1 MMKKVLFVIITIVA
15 LLFTFFSCERMFDNP
30 YDANSNKDTWAPD
43 SVDYFVISANECE
56 LSWKLDEDRID
67 GFKIDKFVNN
77 NWITNYTV
85 LGKDSRTWQDQNYN
99 YDANKPVKYRIFAYA
114 GQNQS
119 TIKEVIV
126 NPELPQ
132 LVIDSIFDIT
142 DNSMTFSL
150 KFSTNGYSQ
159 ILSYGI
165 CWGSSDNPDTT
176 NNIIVFNDNIPN
188 SLPFSIQKTVEG
200 FIPSTNYYIRA
211 FAINVSGLNYSS
223 NKKISTFNGMPTVL
237 TVNVHNV
244 TPTSAIISGY
254 IFHTGG
260 LNIVNK
266 GVCWSENPNPSIS
279 DNQMINSNDS
289 INFSCKIYGL
299 KQNALYY
306 SKAFATNE
314 LGTSYGHEISFTT
327 NDFANCG
334 VITDIRD
341 GNSYQTVLIGEQ
353 CWMAENLKYLPSVVD
368 AGIGSNTTP
377 YYYVYGYD
385 GASVSAAK
393 STANYTTYGVL
404 YNWPAAMNS
413 SASSSANP
421 SGVQG
426 VCPTG
431 WHLPSDAEWTELTDY
446 LGGESVAGGK
456 LKETGTTH
464 WTSPN
469 TGATNETGFTAL
481 PGGFRDL
488 NGYFYI
494 IGHFGYWWS
503 ATESDATSAWGRT
516 MGGNYGTVFRDGNDK
531 EVGFSVRCLRD

>member
-1 MMKKVLFVIITIVA
+1 MMKKVLLVIITIVA
-15 LLFTFFSCERMFDNP
+15 LLFAFFSCERMFDNP
-30 YDANSNKDTWAPD
+30 YDANSNKDAWAPD
-43 SVDYFVISANECE
+43 SVDYFVISANECK

-77 NWITNYTV
+77 NWITNYAV
-85 LGKDSRTWQDQNYN
+85 LDKEARTWQDQNYI
-99 YDANKPVKYRIFAYA
+99 YVADKPVKYRIFAYA

-200 FIPSTNYYIRA
+200 FMPSTNYYIRA

-353 CWMAENLKYLPSVVD
+353 CWMAENLAYLPSVNMVADGSED
-368 AGIGSNTTP
+368 AAGS

-385 GASVSAAK
+385 GTNVADAK
-393 STANYTTYGVL
+393 ATDNYATYGVL
-404 YNWPAAMNS
+404 YNWTAAMD
-413 SASSSANP
+413 A
-421 SGVQG
+421 
-426 VCPTG
+426 CPDG

-446 LGGESVAGGK
+446 LGGTSVAGGK

-464 WTSPN
+464 WNSPN

-481 PGGFRDL
+481 PGGYRDT
-488 NGYFYI
+488 NGNFYY
-494 IGHFGYWWS
+494 IGNYGFWWS
-503 ATESDATSAWGRT
+503 ASEYNANYAWYRNMYYNNGSV
-516 MGGNYGTVFRDGNDK
+516 YRDNSIK
-531 EVGFSVRCLRD
+531 EVGLSVRCVRD